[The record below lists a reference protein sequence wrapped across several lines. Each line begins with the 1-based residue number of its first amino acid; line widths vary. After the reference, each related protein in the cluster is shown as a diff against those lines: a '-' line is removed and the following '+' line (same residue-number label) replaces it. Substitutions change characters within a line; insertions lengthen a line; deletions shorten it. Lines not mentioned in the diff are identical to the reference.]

1 MSSQIYHEYSIKRSA
16 PDFAQFPFGPD
27 PPSVCVSALMIDSTI
42 WRIDVERVR
51 SHFTHLLSGLLLHM
65 CSKVN
70 T

>member
-1 MSSQIYHEYSIKRSA
+1 MSSQIYHDIKHSA

-51 SHFTHLLSGLLLHM
+51 SHFMHLLSGLLLHM